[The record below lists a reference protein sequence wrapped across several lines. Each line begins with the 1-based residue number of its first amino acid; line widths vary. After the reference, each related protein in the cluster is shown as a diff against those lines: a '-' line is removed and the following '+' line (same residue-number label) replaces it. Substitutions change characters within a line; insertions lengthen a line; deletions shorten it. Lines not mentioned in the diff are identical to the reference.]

1 MEVYL
6 KRLLFA
12 LLVIFYITPAY
23 AMYYTTYI
31 QGDTITYLP
40 KVGEVVKKGETLI
53 KFDTSDLE
61 LQIES
66 LKFTLK
72 EGRECLKD
80 KKADFDRVKKLHKH
94 KVVST
99 DTLENITCLY
109 MRGKIF
115 VKKTKLE
122 LEYYE
127 SLKKHYTVPAPYDCK
142 VLKRIVCLGAGLK
155 MGDPVMEIKKI

>member
-1 MEVYL
+1 M
-6 KRLLFA
+6 FC
-12 LLVIFYITPAY
+12 ITPVY

-31 QGDTITYLP
+31 EGDTVTYLP
-40 KVGEVVKKGETLI
+40 KAGDVVKKGETLI
-53 KFDTSDLE
+53 KFDTSDLD
-61 LQIES
+61 LQIKS

-72 EGRECLKD
+72 ETKECLKD
-80 KKADFDRVKKLHKH
+80 KKTDLDRIKKLYKY

-109 MRGKIF
+109 SQGKFF
-115 VKKTKLE
+115 VKKTELE

-127 SLKKHYTVPAPYDCK
+127 TLKKAYTISAPYDCK
-142 VLKRIVCLGAGLK
+142 ILKRIVCLGVGLK